1 MLPSGQHLTF
11 QRHNCQ
17 KIRPDPSQQKR
28 AGPVEKFLSS
38 IGITDVKEI
47 VYNPSYDQLYE
58 DELQPGLDGFAKGYL
73 SELGAVNVLTGEYTG
88 RSPKDKFIVMDDTTK
103 DTLWWNGNGTKNDN
117 KPIDPAVWTEL
128 KARAAKQLSGKK
140 LYIVD
145 GFCGA
150 NKDTCLKVRFVMEVA
165 WQAHFVKNM
174 FIRPTDE
181 ELAEFTPD
189 FIVVNASMT
198 TNPDWERHGMNSPT
212 FVAFNLTERMQLIG
226 GSWYGGEMKK
236 GMFSMMNYLLPRK
249 GIASMHCSANKGPDG
264 DVALFFGLSG
274 TGKTTL
280 SASSD
285 RSLIG
290 DDEHGWDDDG
300 IFNFE
305 GGCYAKTSDLSQEK
319 EPEIYNAIR
328 RDALLE
334 NVIVDAN
341 GKIDFSDTSLTLNT
355 RVSYPIYH
363 IDNIVRPVSKAG
375 HAKHVLFLTADAF
388 GVLPAVSIL
397 DDAATQ
403 YHFLSGF
410 TAKMAG
416 MERGMTEHQPTFSA
430 CFGAAFLSL
439 HPTVYAEVLSKRM
452 RDAGAKAY
460 LINTG
465 WNGQGTRISLKN
477 TRALINAIFS
487 GEIDQVETETLPIF
501 NLQMPKTLAGLDG
514 SVLDPRTSYDDP
526 AEWEKR
532 ARHLGGLFVENFEK
546 FTDTDSGKALVA
558 AGPQLG

>member
-1 MLPSGQHLTF
+1 ME
-11 QRHNCQ
+11 N
-17 KIRPDPSQQKR
+17 
-28 AGPVEKFLSS
+28 FLSS
-38 IGITDVKEI
+38 IGISDVQTI
-47 VYNPSYDQLYE
+47 VHNPSYDQLYE
-58 DELQPGLDGFAKGYL
+58 DELQPGLEGFARGYL
-73 SELGAVNVLTGEYTG
+73 TELGAVNVLTGEYTG
-88 RSPKDKFIVMDDTTK
+88 RSPKDKFIVMDDTTR
-103 DTLWWNGNGTKNDN
+103 DSYWWNGNGTKNDN
-117 KPIDPAVWTEL
+117 KPIDTAVWNDL
-128 KARAAKQLSGKK
+128 KALAAKQLSGKK

-150 NKDTCLKVRFVMEVA
+150 NKDTCMKVRFVMEVA

-174 FIRPTDE
+174 FIRPSDE
-181 ELAEFTPD
+181 ELADFTPD
-189 FIVVNASMT
+189 FTVVNASMT

-236 GMFSMMNYLLPRK
+236 GLFSVMNYLLPQK
-249 GIASMHCSANKGPDG
+249 GIASMHCSANSGANG

-280 SASSD
+280 SASSN

-305 GGCYAKTSDLSQEK
+305 GGCYAKTSDLSEAS
-319 EPEIYNAIR
+319 EPEIYRAIR

-334 NVIVDAN
+334 NVMVDAD

-388 GVLPAVSIL
+388 GVLPPVSIL

-430 CFGAAFLSL
+430 CFGAPFMPL
-439 HPTVYAEVLSKRM
+439 HPTKYAEMLS
-452 RDAGAKAY
+452 AKMKSSGVTVW
-460 LINTG
+460 LVNTG
-465 WNGQGTRISLKN
+465 WTGGPYGIGERMGLKH
-477 TRALINAIFS
+477 TRAMIAAA
-487 GEIDQVETETLPIF
+487 
-501 NLQMPKTLAGLDG
+501 MDG
-514 SVLDPRTSYDDP
+514 SLEAANKDNYHIHSVFGVLQPRVCPNVATAVLSPRKTWNNDDGFYKIAYQLSQSFVDNFKQYEAYAN
-526 AEWEKR
+526 AEIMAGAPNLR
-532 ARHLGGLFVENFEK
+532 ANK
-546 FTDTDSGKALVA
+546 
-558 AGPQLG
+558 

>member
-1 MLPSGQHLTF
+1 MAAAATPPFNNFESAVL
-11 QRHNCQ
+11 
-17 KIRPDPSQQKR
+17 
-28 AGPVEKFLSS
+28 VENFLSS
-38 IGITDVKEI
+38 IGISDVQTI
-47 VYNPSYDQLYE
+47 VHNPSYDQLYE
-58 DELQPGLDGFAKGYL
+58 DELQPGLEGFARGYL
-73 SELGAVNVLTGEYTG
+73 TELGAVNVLTGEYTG
-88 RSPKDKFIVMDDTTK
+88 RSPKDKFIVIDDTTR
-103 DTLWWNGNGTKNDN
+103 DSYWWNGNGTKNDN
-117 KPIDPAVWTEL
+117 KPIDNAVWSDL
-128 KARAAKQLSGKK
+128 KALTAKQLSGKK

-150 NKDTCLKVRFVMEVA
+150 NKDTCMKVRFVMEVA

-174 FIRPTDE
+174 FIRPSDE
-181 ELAEFTPD
+181 ELADFTPD
-189 FIVVNASMT
+189 FTVVNASMT

-236 GMFSMMNYLLPRK
+236 GLFSVMNYLLPQK
-249 GIASMHCSANKGPDG
+249 GIASMHCSANSGANG

-280 SASSD
+280 SASSN

-305 GGCYAKTSDLSQEK
+305 GGCYAKTSDLSEAS
-319 EPEIYNAIR
+319 EPEIYRAIR

-334 NVIVDAN
+334 NVMVDAD
-341 GKIDFSDTSLTLNT
+341 GKIDFNDTSLTLNT

-388 GVLPAVSIL
+388 GVLPPVSVL

-430 CFGAAFLSL
+430 CFGAAFLTL
-439 HPTVYAEVLSKRM
+439 HPTKYAEVLNKRM
-452 RDAGAKAY
+452 HDAGAKAY

-465 WNGQGTRISLKN
+465 WNGQGKRISLAN
-477 TRALINAIFS
+477 TRALINAIFD
-487 GEIDQVETETLPIF
+487 GELDDAETETLPIF
-501 NLQMPKTLAGLDG
+501 NLQMPKALAGLDS
-514 SVLDPRTSYDDP
+514 SVLDPRSSYEDP

-532 ARHLGGLFVENFEK
+532 ARHLGGLFVDNFEK
-546 FTDTDSGKALVA
+546 FTDTDAGKALVA
-558 AGPQLG
+558 AGPQID

>member
-1 MLPSGQHLTF
+1 MAAAATPPFNNFESAVL
-11 QRHNCQ
+11 
-17 KIRPDPSQQKR
+17 
-28 AGPVEKFLSS
+28 VENFLSS
-38 IGITDVKEI
+38 IGISDVQTI
-47 VYNPSYDQLYE
+47 VHNPSYDQLYE
-58 DELQPGLDGFAKGYL
+58 DELQPGLEGFARGYL
-73 SELGAVNVLTGEYTG
+73 TELGAVNVLTGEYTG
-88 RSPKDKFIVMDDTTK
+88 RSPKDKFIVMDDTTR
-103 DTLWWNGNGTKNDN
+103 DSYWWNGNGTKNDN
-117 KPIDPAVWTEL
+117 KPIDNAVWNDL
-128 KARAAKQLSGKK
+128 KALAAKQLSGKK

-150 NKDTCLKVRFVMEVA
+150 NKDTCMKVRFVMEVA

-174 FIRPTDE
+174 FIRPSDE
-181 ELAEFTPD
+181 ELADFTPD
-189 FIVVNASMT
+189 FTVVNASMT

-236 GMFSMMNYLLPRK
+236 GLFSVMNYLLPQK
-249 GIASMHCSANKGPDG
+249 GIASMHCSANSGANG

-280 SASSD
+280 SASSN

-305 GGCYAKTSDLSQEK
+305 GGCYAKTSDLSEAS
-319 EPEIYNAIR
+319 EPEIYRAIR

-334 NVIVDAN
+334 NVMVDAD

-388 GVLPAVSIL
+388 GVLPPVSIL

-430 CFGAAFLSL
+430 CFGAAFLTL
-439 HPTVYAEVLSKRM
+439 HPTKYAEVLNKRM
-452 RDAGAKAY
+452 HDAGAKAY

-465 WNGQGTRISLKN
+465 WNGQGKRISLAN
-477 TRALINAIFS
+477 TRALINAIFDD
-487 GEIDQVETETLPIF
+487 ELDDAETETLPIF
-501 NLQMPKTLAGLDG
+501 NLQMPKALAGLDS
-514 SVLDPRTSYDDP
+514 SVLDPRSSYDNP

-532 ARHLGGLFVENFEK
+532 ARHLGGLFVDNFEK
-546 FTDTDSGKALVA
+546 FTDTDAGKALVA
-558 AGPQLG
+558 AGPQID

>member
-1 MLPSGQHLTF
+1 MEQ
-11 QRHNCQ
+11 
-17 KIRPDPSQQKR
+17 
-28 AGPVEKFLSS
+28 FLSS
-38 IGITDVKEI
+38 VGITEPKEI
-47 VYNPSYDQLYE
+47 IYNPSYEQLFE
-58 DELQPGLDGFAKGYL
+58 DEMQPGHEGYARGYL
-73 SELGAVNVLTGEYTG
+73 TELGAVNVLTGEYTG
-88 RSPKDKFIVMDDTTK
+88 RSPKDKFIVMDDTTR
-103 DTLWWNGNGTKNDN
+103 DSLWWNGNGAKNDN
-117 KPIDPAVWTEL
+117 KSITPEVWGEL
-128 KARAAKQLSGKK
+128 KNLVAKQLSGKK
-140 LYIVD
+140 LYVVD

-174 FIRPTDE
+174 FIRPSDE
-181 ELAEFTPD
+181 ELANFEPD
-189 FIVVNASMT
+189 FTVINASMT

-236 GMFSMMNYLLPRK
+236 GMFSMMNYLLPRQ
-249 GIASMHCSANKGPDG
+249 GIASMHCSANCGEKG

-290 DDEHGWDDDG
+290 DDEHGWDDEG

-305 GGCYAKTSDLSQEK
+305 GGCYAKTSDLNEAS
-319 EPEIYNAIR
+319 EPEIYRAIK

-334 NVIVDAN
+334 NVMVDAD
-341 GKIDFSDTSLTLNT
+341 GKIDFSNTSLTLNT

-375 HAKHVLFLTADAF
+375 HAQHVLFLTADAF
-388 GVLPAVSIL
+388 GVLPPVSIL

-439 HPTVYAEVLSKRM
+439 HPTTYAEVLSKRM

-487 GEIDQVETETLPIF
+487 GEIDNSETETLPIF
-501 NLQMPKTLAGLDG
+501 NLKMPKTLAGLD
-514 SVLDPRTSYDDP
+514 SSILDPRSSYDDP

-532 ARHLGGLFVENFEK
+532 ARHLGGLFIENFEK
-546 FTDTDSGKALVA
+546 FTDTDSGKDLVA
-558 AGPQLG
+558 AGPQLV

>member
-1 MLPSGQHLTF
+1 MAVAAKPPFNNFESAVL
-11 QRHNCQ
+11 
-17 KIRPDPSQQKR
+17 
-28 AGPVEKFLSS
+28 VEKFLSS
-38 IGITDVKEI
+38 IGISDVQTI
-47 VYNPSYDQLYE
+47 VHNPSYDQLYE
-58 DELQPGLDGFAKGYL
+58 DELQPKLEGFARGYL
-73 SELGAVNVLTGEYTG
+73 TELGAITVLTGEYTV
-88 RSPKDKFIVMDDTTK
+88 RSPKDKFIVLDDTTR
-103 DTLWWNGNGTKNDN
+103 DSYWWNGNGTKNDN
-117 KPIDPAVWTEL
+117 KPIDMAVWNDL
-128 KARAAKQLSGKK
+128 KALAAKQLSSKK

-150 NKDTCLKVRFVMEVA
+150 NKDTCMKVRFVMEVA

-174 FIRPTDE
+174 FIRPSDE
-181 ELAEFTPD
+181 ELADFTPD
-189 FIVVNASMT
+189 FTVVNASMT

-236 GMFSMMNYLLPRK
+236 GLFSVMNYLLPQK
-249 GIASMHCSANKGPDG
+249 GIASMHCSANSGANG

-280 SASSD
+280 SASSN

-305 GGCYAKTSDLSQEK
+305 GGCYAKTSDLSEVS
-319 EPEIYNAIR
+319 EPEIYRAIR

-334 NVIVDAN
+334 NVMVDAD

-388 GVLPAVSIL
+388 GVLPPVSVL
-397 DDAATQ
+397 DDAATK

-430 CFGAAFLSL
+430 CFGAAFLTL
-439 HPTVYAEVLSKRM
+439 HPTKYAEVLNKRM
-452 RDAGAKAY
+452 HDAGAKAY

-465 WNGQGTRISLKN
+465 WNGQGKRISLAN
-477 TRALINAIFS
+477 TRALINAIFD
-487 GEIDQVETETLPIF
+487 GELDDAETETLPIF
-501 NLQMPKTLAGLDG
+501 NLQMPKALAGLDS
-514 SVLDPRTSYDDP
+514 SVLDPRSSYEDP

-532 ARHLGGLFVENFEK
+532 ARHLGGLFVDNFEK
-546 FTDTDSGKALVA
+546 FTDTDAGKALVA
-558 AGPQLG
+558 AGPQID

>member
-1 MLPSGQHLTF
+1 MLIKYWPNINGFESAVV
-11 QRHNCQ
+11 
-17 KIRPDPSQQKR
+17 K
-28 AGPVEKFLSS
+28 KFLSS
-38 IGITDVKEI
+38 VGIADVKNI
-47 VYNPSYDQLYE
+47 IHNPSYDQLFK
-58 DELQPGLDGFAKGYL
+58 DEVDLSLNGFERGYVT
-73 SELGAVNVLTGEYTG
+73 ELGAVNVLTGEYTG
-88 RSPKDKFIVMDDTTK
+88 RSPKDKFIVMDHTTR

-117 KPIDPAVWTEL
+117 KPITKEVWSEL
-128 KARAAKQLSGKK
+128 KSLVGSQLSGKK
-140 LYIVD
+140 LYVVD

-181 ELAEFTPD
+181 ELEHFIPD
-189 FIVVNASMT
+189 FTVINASKV
-198 TNPDWERHGMNSPT
+198 TNPDWKRHGMNSPT

-226 GSWYGGEMKK
+226 GTWYGGEMKK
-236 GMFSMMNYLLPRK
+236 GMFAMMNYLLPRQ
-249 GIASMHCSANKGPDG
+249 GIASMHCSANCDVNG

-290 DDEHGWDDDG
+290 DDEHGWDDQG

-305 GGCYAKTSDLSQEK
+305 GGCYAKTSNLNKDN
-319 EPEIYNAIR
+319 EPEIYGAIQR
-328 RDALLE
+328 NALLE
-334 NVIVDAN
+334 NIVADN
-341 GKIDFSDTSLTLNT
+341 TGKIDFDDVSLTPNT

-363 IDNIVRPVSKAG
+363 IKNIVRPVSKAS

-388 GVLPAVSIL
+388 GVLPPVSIL
-397 DDAATQ
+397 NDAETQ

-416 MERGMTEHQPTFSA
+416 MERGMVEHQPTFSA

-439 HPTVYAEVLSKRM
+439 HPTVYAKVLSRRM
-452 RDAGAKAY
+452 QDAGAKAY

-465 WNGQGTRISLKN
+465 WNGQGRRISLAN
-477 TRALINAIFS
+477 TRMLINSIFS
-487 GEIDQVETETLPIF
+487 GEIDEANTKQLPIF
-501 NLQMPKTLAGLDG
+501 NLKMPVTLLGLDKEI
-514 SVLDPRTSYDDP
+514 LDPRLSYTNVSD
-526 AEWEKR
+526 WESR
-532 ARHLGGLFVENFEK
+532 ACQLAHLFINNFAK
-546 FTDTDSGKALVA
+546 FTDTDVGKALIT
-558 AGPQLG
+558 AGPQLD

>member
-1 MLPSGQHLTF
+1 ME
-11 QRHNCQ
+11 N
-17 KIRPDPSQQKR
+17 
-28 AGPVEKFLSS
+28 FLSS
-38 IGITDVKEI
+38 IGISGVQTV
-47 VYNPSYDQLYE
+47 VHNPSYDQLYE
-58 DELQPGLDGFAKGYL
+58 DELQPGLEGFARGYL
-73 SELGAVNVLTGEYTG
+73 TELGAVNVLTGEYTG
-88 RSPKDKFIVMDDTTK
+88 RSPKDKFIVMDDTTR
-103 DTLWWNGNGTKNDN
+103 DSYWWNGNGTKNDN
-117 KPIDPAVWTEL
+117 KPIDTAVWNDL
-128 KARAAKQLSGKK
+128 KALAAKQLSGKK

-150 NKDTCLKVRFVMEVA
+150 NKDTCMKVRFVMEVA

-174 FIRPTDE
+174 FIRPSDE
-181 ELAEFTPD
+181 ELTDFTPD
-189 FIVVNASMT
+189 FTVVNASMT

-236 GMFSMMNYLLPRK
+236 GLFSVMNYLLPQK
-249 GIASMHCSANKGPDG
+249 GIASMHCSANSGANG

-280 SASSD
+280 SASSN

-305 GGCYAKTSDLSQEK
+305 GGCYAKTSDLSEAS
-319 EPEIYNAIR
+319 EPEIYRAIR

-334 NVIVDAN
+334 NVMVDAD

-388 GVLPAVSIL
+388 GVLPPVSIL
-397 DDAATQ
+397 DSAATQ

-430 CFGAAFLSL
+430 CFGAAFLTL
-439 HPTVYAEVLSKRM
+439 HPTKYAEVLNKRM
-452 RDAGAKAY
+452 HDAGAKAY

-465 WNGQGTRISLKN
+465 WNGHGKRISLAD
-477 TRALINAIFS
+477 TRALINAIFD
-487 GEIDQVETETLPIF
+487 GELDNAETENLPIF
-501 NLQMPKTLAGLDG
+501 NLQMPKTLAGLD
-514 SVLDPRTSYDDP
+514 SRVLDPRSSYDDP

-532 ARHLGGLFVENFEK
+532 AHHLGGLFVDNFKK
-546 FTDTDSGKALVA
+546 FTDNDAGKVLVA
-558 AGPQLG
+558 AGPQISQPNENKISKR

>member
-1 MLPSGQHLTF
+1 MAKAATPPFNNFESAVLLE
-11 QRHNCQ
+11 N
-17 KIRPDPSQQKR
+17 
-28 AGPVEKFLSS
+28 FLSS
-38 IGITDVKEI
+38 IGISGVQTV
-47 VYNPSYDQLYE
+47 VHNPSYDQLYE
-58 DELQPGLDGFAKGYL
+58 DELQPRLEGFARGYL
-73 SELGAVNVLTGEYTG
+73 TELGAVNVLTGEYTG
-88 RSPKDKFIVMDDTTK
+88 RSPKDKFIVMDDTTR
-103 DTLWWNGNGTKNDN
+103 DSYWWNGNGTKNDN
-117 KPIDPAVWTEL
+117 KPIDTAVWNDL
-128 KARAAKQLSGKK
+128 KGLAAKQLSGKK

-174 FIRPTDE
+174 FIRPSDQ
-181 ELAEFTPD
+181 ELADFTPD
-189 FIVVNASMT
+189 FTVVNASMT

-236 GMFSMMNYLLPRK
+236 GLFSVMNYLLPQK
-249 GIASMHCSANKGPDG
+249 GIASMHCSANSAANG

-280 SASSD
+280 SASSN

-305 GGCYAKTSDLSQEK
+305 GGCYAKTSDLSEAS
-319 EPEIYNAIR
+319 EPEIYRAIR

-334 NVIVDAN
+334 NVMVDAD

-355 RVSYPIYH
+355 RVSYPIHH

-388 GVLPAVSIL
+388 GVLPPVSIL

-430 CFGAAFLSL
+430 CFGAAFLTL
-439 HPTVYAEVLSKRM
+439 HPTKYAEVLNKRM
-452 RDAGAKAY
+452 HDAGAKAY

-465 WNGQGTRISLKN
+465 WNGQGKRISLAN
-477 TRALINAIFS
+477 TRALINAIFD
-487 GEIDQVETETLPIF
+487 GELDDAETESLPIF
-501 NLQMPKTLAGLDG
+501 NLQMPKALAGLDIQ
-514 SVLDPRTSYDDP
+514 VLDPRSSYDDP

-532 ARHLGGLFVENFEK
+532 AHHLGGLFIDNFKK
-546 FTDTDSGKALVA
+546 FTDNDAGKALVA
-558 AGPQLG
+558 AGPQIS

>member
-1 MLPSGQHLTF
+1 MAAAATPPFNNFESAVF
-11 QRHNCQ
+11 
-17 KIRPDPSQQKR
+17 
-28 AGPVEKFLSS
+28 VEIFLSS
-38 IGITDVKEI
+38 IGISDVQTI
-47 VYNPSYDQLYE
+47 VHNPSYDQLYE
-58 DELQPGLDGFAKGYL
+58 DELQPGLEGFARGYL
-73 SELGAVNVLTGEYTG
+73 TELGAVNVLTGEYTG
-88 RSPKDKFIVMDDTTK
+88 RSPKDKFIVMDDTTR
-103 DTLWWNGNGTKNDN
+103 DSYWWNGNGTKNDN
-117 KPIDPAVWTEL
+117 KPIDNAVWSDL
-128 KARAAKQLSGKK
+128 KALAAKQLSGKK

-150 NKDTCLKVRFVMEVA
+150 NKDTCMKVRFVMEVA

-174 FIRPTDE
+174 FIRPSDE
-181 ELAEFTPD
+181 ELADFTPD
-189 FIVVNASMT
+189 FTVVNASMT

-236 GMFSMMNYLLPRK
+236 GLFSVMNYLLPQK
-249 GIASMHCSANKGPDG
+249 GIASMHCSANSGANG

-280 SASSD
+280 SASSN

-305 GGCYAKTSDLSQEK
+305 GGCYAKTSDLSEAS
-319 EPEIYNAIR
+319 EPEIYRAIR

-334 NVIVDAN
+334 NVMVDAD

-388 GVLPAVSIL
+388 GVLPPVSIL

-430 CFGAAFLSL
+430 CFGAAFLTL
-439 HPTVYAEVLSKRM
+439 HPTKYAEVLNKRM
-452 RDAGAKAY
+452 HDAGAKAY

-465 WNGQGTRISLKN
+465 WNGQGKRISLAN
-477 TRALINAIFS
+477 TRALINAIFDS
-487 GEIDQVETETLPIF
+487 ELDDAETETLPIF
-501 NLQMPKTLAGLDG
+501 NLQMPKALAGLDS
-514 SVLDPRTSYDDP
+514 SVLDPRSSYEDP

-532 ARHLGGLFVENFEK
+532 ARHLGGLFVDNFEK
-546 FTDTDSGKALVA
+546 FTDTDAGKALVA
-558 AGPQLG
+558 AGPQID

>member
-1 MLPSGQHLTF
+1 MAAAATPPFTNFESAVL
-11 QRHNCQ
+11 
-17 KIRPDPSQQKR
+17 
-28 AGPVEKFLSS
+28 VENFLSS
-38 IGITDVKEI
+38 IGISDVQTI
-47 VYNPSYDQLYE
+47 VHNPSYDQLYE
-58 DELQPGLDGFAKGYL
+58 DELQPGLEGFARGYL
-73 SELGAVNVLTGEYTG
+73 TELGAVNVLTGEYTG
-88 RSPKDKFIVMDDTTK
+88 RSPKDKFIVMDDTTR
-103 DTLWWNGNGTKNDN
+103 DSYWWNGNGTKNDN
-117 KPIDPAVWTEL
+117 KPIDNAVWSDL
-128 KARAAKQLSGKK
+128 KALAAKQLSGKK

-150 NKDTCLKVRFVMEVA
+150 NKDTCMKVRFVMEVA

-174 FIRPTDE
+174 FIRPSDE
-181 ELAEFTPD
+181 ELADFTPD
-189 FIVVNASMT
+189 FTVVNASMT

-236 GMFSMMNYLLPRK
+236 GLFSVMNYLLPQK
-249 GIASMHCSANKGPDG
+249 GIASMHCSANSGANG

-280 SASSD
+280 SASSN

-305 GGCYAKTSDLSQEK
+305 GGCYAKTSDLSEAS
-319 EPEIYNAIR
+319 EPEIYRAIR

-334 NVIVDAN
+334 NVMVDAD
-341 GKIDFSDTSLTLNT
+341 GKINFSDTSLTLNT

-388 GVLPAVSIL
+388 GVLPPVSIL

-430 CFGAAFLSL
+430 CFGAAFLTL
-439 HPTVYAEVLSKRM
+439 HPTKYAEVLNKRM
-452 RDAGAKAY
+452 HDAGAKAY

-465 WNGQGTRISLKN
+465 WNGQGKRISLAN
-477 TRALINAIFS
+477 TRALINAIFD
-487 GEIDQVETETLPIF
+487 GELDDAETETLPIF
-501 NLQMPKTLAGLDG
+501 NLQMPKALAGLDS
-514 SVLDPRTSYDDP
+514 SVLDPRSSYEDP

-532 ARHLGGLFVENFEK
+532 ARHLGGLFVDNFEK
-546 FTDTDSGKALVA
+546 FTDTDAGKALVA
-558 AGPQLG
+558 AGPQID

>member
-1 MLPSGQHLTF
+1 MEQ
-11 QRHNCQ
+11 
-17 KIRPDPSQQKR
+17 
-28 AGPVEKFLSS
+28 FLLSV
-38 IGITDVKEI
+38 GIKEPKEI
-47 VYNPSYDQLYE
+47 IYNPSYKQLFE
-58 DELQPGLDGFAKGYL
+58 DEMRPDLDGHARGYL
-73 SELGAVNVLTGEYTG
+73 TELGAVNVLTGEYTG
-88 RSPKDKFIVMDDTTK
+88 RSPKDKFIVRDDTTK
-103 DTLWWNGNGTKNDN
+103 DSLWWNENGAKNDN
-117 KPIDPAVWTEL
+117 KSITPEVWGEL
-128 KARAAKQLSGKK
+128 KDLVAKRLSGKK

-174 FIRPTDE
+174 FIRPTEDE
-181 ELAEFTPD
+181 LGEFEPD
-189 FIVVNASMT
+189 FTVINASMA

-212 FVAFNLTERMQLIG
+212 FVAFNLTERTQLIG
-226 GSWYGGEMKK
+226 GTWYGGEMKK

-249 GIASMHCSANKGPDG
+249 GIASMHCSANCDAKG

-280 SASSD
+280 SASAD

-290 DDEHGWDDDG
+290 DDEHGWDDRG

-305 GGCYAKTSDLSQEK
+305 GGCYAKTSDLNEAS
-319 EPEIYNAIR
+319 EPEIYGAIR

-334 NVIVDAN
+334 NVMVDDN

-388 GVLPAVSIL
+388 GVLPPVSIL
-397 DDAATQ
+397 DDAKTQ

-439 HPTVYAEVLSKRM
+439 HPTTYAEVLSKRM

-465 WNGQGTRISLKN
+465 WNGKGARIPLKT

-487 GEIDQVETETLPIF
+487 GEIDKSEIETLPIF
-501 NLQMPKTLAGLDG
+501 NLKMPKILAGLDR
-514 SVLDPRTSYDDP
+514 SILDPRASYSNST
-526 AEWEKR
+526 EWVKR
-532 ARHLGGLFVENFEK
+532 ARHLGGLFIENFEK
-546 FTDTDSGKALVA
+546 FTDTESGRALIA
-558 AGPQLG
+558 AGPQLD

>member
-1 MLPSGQHLTF
+1 MEQ
-11 QRHNCQ
+11 
-17 KIRPDPSQQKR
+17 
-28 AGPVEKFLSS
+28 FLSS
-38 IGITDVKEI
+38 IGITEPKEI
-47 VYNPSYDQLYE
+47 ICNPSYEKLFE
-58 DELQPGLDGFAKGYL
+58 DEMGPGLEGYARGYL
-73 SELGAVNVLTGEYTG
+73 TELGAVNVLTGEYTG
-88 RSPKDKFIVMDDTTK
+88 RSPKDKFIVMDDTTR
-103 DTLWWNGNGTKNDN
+103 DSLWWSGDDAKNDN
-117 KPIDPAVWTEL
+117 KSITPDVWREL
-128 KARAAKQLSGKK
+128 RDLVAKQLSRKK

-150 NKDTCLKVRFVMEVA
+150 NKETCLRVRFVMEVA

-174 FIRPTDE
+174 FIRPSDE
-181 ELAEFTPD
+181 ELADFEPD
-189 FIVVNASMT
+189 FTVINASMSA
-198 TNPDWERHGMNSPT
+198 NPDWERHGMNSPT

-249 GIASMHCSANKGPDG
+249 GIASMHCSANRGNKG

-280 SASSD
+280 SASAD

-290 DDEHGWDDDG
+290 DDEHGWDDEG

-305 GGCYAKTSDLSQEK
+305 GGCYAKTSNLSEAS
-319 EPEIYNAIR
+319 EPEIYRAIR

-334 NVIVDAN
+334 NVMVDN
-341 GKIDFSDTSLTLNT
+341 DGKIDFSDTSLTLNT
-355 RVSYPIYH
+355 RVSYPIHH
-363 IDNIVRPVSKAG
+363 IDNIVKSVSKAG

-388 GVLPAVSIL
+388 GVLPPVSIL

-439 HPTVYAEVLSKRM
+439 HPTTYAKVLSKRM

-487 GEIDQVETETLPIF
+487 GEIDKGETDTLPIF
-501 NLQMPKTLAGLDG
+501 NLIMPKTLAGLDN
-514 SVLDPRTSYDDP
+514 SILDPRSSYDD
-526 AEWEKR
+526 AVEWERR
-532 ARHLGGLFVENFEK
+532 ARHLGGLFIENFEK
-546 FTDTDSGKALVA
+546 FTDTDSGRALVA

>member
-1 MLPSGQHLTF
+1 M
-11 QRHNCQ
+11 
-17 KIRPDPSQQKR
+17 
-28 AGPVEKFLSS
+28 
-38 IGITDVKEI
+38 
-47 VYNPSYDQLYE
+47 
-58 DELQPGLDGFAKGYL
+58 
-73 SELGAVNVLTGEYTG
+73 
-88 RSPKDKFIVMDDTTK
+88 
-103 DTLWWNGNGTKNDN
+103 WWNGNGAKNDN
-117 KPIDPAVWTEL
+117 KPITPAVWDDL
-128 KARAAKQLSGKK
+128 KDLVGRQLSGKK
-140 LYIVD
+140 LYIID

-174 FIRPTDE
+174 FIRPSDA
-181 ELAEFTPD
+181 ELADFEPD
-189 FIVVNASMT
+189 FTVINASMT
-198 TNPDWERHGMNSPT
+198 SNPEWKRHGMNSPT

-249 GIASMHCSANKGPDG
+249 GIASMHCSANCGENG

-280 SASSD
+280 SAAAD

-305 GGCYAKTSDLSQEK
+305 GGCYAKTSDLDEAN
-319 EPEIYNAIR
+319 EPEIYRAIR

-334 NVIVDAN
+334 NVMVDAD

-388 GVLPAVSIL
+388 GVLPPVSIL

-439 HPTVYAEVLSKRM
+439 HPTKYAEVLSKRM

-477 TRALINAIFS
+477 TRALINAVFS
-487 GEIDQVETETLPIF
+487 GEIDTADIETLPIF
-501 NLQMPKTLAGLDG
+501 NLQMPTALAGLDQ
-514 SVLDPRTSYDDP
+514 SILDPRSSYDD
-526 AEWEKR
+526 AGEWEKR
-532 ARHLGGLFVENFEK
+532 ARHLGGLFIENFEK
-546 FTDTDSGKALVA
+546 FTDTDAGKALVA
-558 AGPQLG
+558 AGPKVD

>member
-1 MLPSGQHLTF
+1 MATAATPPFNNFESAVL
-11 QRHNCQ
+11 
-17 KIRPDPSQQKR
+17 
-28 AGPVEKFLSS
+28 VENFLSS
-38 IGITDVKEI
+38 IGISDVQTI
-47 VYNPSYDQLYE
+47 VHNPSYDQLYE
-58 DELQPGLDGFAKGYL
+58 DELQPGLEGFARGYL
-73 SELGAVNVLTGEYTG
+73 TELGAVNVLTGEYTG
-88 RSPKDKFIVMDDTTK
+88 RSPKDKFIVMDDTTR
-103 DTLWWNGNGTKNDN
+103 DSYWWNGNGTKNDN
-117 KPIDPAVWTEL
+117 KPIDTAVWNDL
-128 KARAAKQLSGKK
+128 KALAAKQLSGKK

-150 NKDTCLKVRFVMEVA
+150 NKDTCMKVRFVMEVA

-174 FIRPTDE
+174 FIRPSDE
-181 ELAEFTPD
+181 ELADFTPD
-189 FIVVNASMT
+189 FTVVNASMT

-236 GMFSMMNYLLPRK
+236 GLFSVMNYLLPQK
-249 GIASMHCSANKGPDG
+249 GIASMHCSANSGANG

-280 SASSD
+280 SASSN

-305 GGCYAKTSDLSQEK
+305 GGCYAKTSDLSEAS
-319 EPEIYNAIR
+319 EPEIYRAIR

-334 NVIVDAN
+334 NVMVDAD

-388 GVLPAVSIL
+388 GVLPPVSIL

-430 CFGAAFLSL
+430 CFGAAFLTL
-439 HPTVYAEVLSKRM
+439 HPTKYAEVLNKRM
-452 RDAGAKAY
+452 HDAGAKAY

-465 WNGQGTRISLKN
+465 WNGQGKRISLAN
-477 TRALINAIFS
+477 TRALINAIFDD
-487 GEIDQVETETLPIF
+487 ELDDAETETLPIF
-501 NLQMPKTLAGLDG
+501 NLQMPKALAGLDS
-514 SVLDPRTSYDDP
+514 SVLDPRSSYDNP

-532 ARHLGGLFVENFEK
+532 ARHLGGLFVDNFEK
-546 FTDTDSGKALVA
+546 FTDTDAGKALVA
-558 AGPQLG
+558 AGPQID

>member
-1 MLPSGQHLTF
+1 MPALTGF
-11 QRHNCQ
+11 TLHGHRGHTPFN
-17 KIRPDPSQQKR
+17 KLES
-28 AGPVEKFLSS
+28 AVLVENFLSS
-38 IGITDVKEI
+38 IGIFDVQTI
-47 VYNPSYDQLYE
+47 VHNPSYDQLYE
-58 DELQPGLDGFAKGYL
+58 DELEPGLEGFARGYL
-73 SELGAVNVLTGEYTG
+73 TELGAINVLTGEYTG
-88 RSPKDKFIVMDDTTK
+88 RSPKDKFIVLDDTTRENY
-103 DTLWWNGNGTKNDN
+103 WWNGNGTKNDN
-117 KPIDPAVWTEL
+117 KPIDTAVWNDL
-128 KARAAKQLSGKK
+128 KALAAKQLSGKK

-150 NKDTCLKVRFVMEVA
+150 NKDTCMKVRFVMEVA

-174 FIRPTDE
+174 FIRPSDE
-181 ELAEFTPD
+181 ELADFTPD
-189 FIVVNASMT
+189 FTVVNASMT

-236 GMFSMMNYLLPRK
+236 GLFSVMNYLLPQK
-249 GIASMHCSANKGPDG
+249 GIASMHCSANSAANG

-280 SASSD
+280 SASSN

-290 DDEHGWDDDG
+290 DDEHGWDDNG
-300 IFNFE
+300 VFNFE
-305 GGCYAKTSDLSQEK
+305 GGCYAKTSDLSEAS
-319 EPEIYNAIR
+319 EPEIYRAIR

-334 NVIVDAN
+334 NVMVNAD

-363 IDNIVRPVSKAG
+363 IDNVVRPASKAG

-388 GVLPAVSIL
+388 GVLPPVSIL

-430 CFGAAFLSL
+430 CFGAAFLTL
-439 HPTVYAEVLSKRM
+439 HPTKYAEVLNKRM
-452 RDAGAKAY
+452 HDAGAKAY

-465 WNGQGTRISLKN
+465 WNGQGKRISLAN
-477 TRALINAIFS
+477 TRALINAVFD
-487 GEIDQVETETLPIF
+487 GELDDAETKPLPIF
-501 NLQMPKTLAGLDG
+501 NLQMPKALAGLDS
-514 SVLDPRTSYDDP
+514 SVLDPRSSYDDP

-532 ARHLGGLFVENFEK
+532 ARHLGGLFVNNFEK
-546 FTDTDSGKALVA
+546 FTDTDAGKALVA
-558 AGPQLG
+558 AGPQID

>member
-1 MLPSGQHLTF
+1 MATAATPPFNNFESAVL
-11 QRHNCQ
+11 
-17 KIRPDPSQQKR
+17 
-28 AGPVEKFLSS
+28 VENFLSS
-38 IGITDVKEI
+38 IGISDVQTI
-47 VYNPSYDQLYE
+47 VHNPSYDQLYE
-58 DELQPGLDGFAKGYL
+58 DELQPGLEGFARGYL
-73 SELGAVNVLTGEYTG
+73 TELGAVNVLTGEYTG
-88 RSPKDKFIVMDDTTK
+88 RSPKDKFIVMDDTTR
-103 DTLWWNGNGTKNDN
+103 DSYWWNGNGTKNDN
-117 KPIDPAVWTEL
+117 KPIDTAVWNDL
-128 KARAAKQLSGKK
+128 KALAAKQLSGKK

-150 NKDTCLKVRFVMEVA
+150 NKDTCMKVRFVMEVA

-174 FIRPTDE
+174 FIRPSDE
-181 ELAEFTPD
+181 ELADFTPD
-189 FIVVNASMT
+189 FTVVNASMT

-236 GMFSMMNYLLPRK
+236 GLFSVMNYLLPQK
-249 GIASMHCSANKGPDG
+249 GIASMHCSANSGANG

-280 SASSD
+280 SASSN

-305 GGCYAKTSDLSQEK
+305 GGCYAKTSDLSEAS
-319 EPEIYNAIR
+319 EPEIYRAIR

-334 NVIVDAN
+334 NVMVDAD

-388 GVLPAVSIL
+388 GVLPPVSIL

-430 CFGAAFLSL
+430 CFGAAFLTL
-439 HPTVYAEVLSKRM
+439 HPTKYAEVLNKRM
-452 RDAGAKAY
+452 HDAGAKAY

-465 WNGQGTRISLKN
+465 WNGQGKRISLAN
-477 TRALINAIFS
+477 TRALINAIFD
-487 GEIDQVETETLPIF
+487 GELDDAETETLPIF
-501 NLQMPKTLAGLDG
+501 NLQMPKALAGLDS
-514 SVLDPRTSYDDP
+514 SVLDPRSSYEDP

-532 ARHLGGLFVENFEK
+532 ARHLGGLFVDNFEK
-546 FTDTDSGKALVA
+546 FTDTDAGKALVA
-558 AGPQLG
+558 AGPQID

>member
-1 MLPSGQHLTF
+1 ME
-11 QRHNCQ
+11 N
-17 KIRPDPSQQKR
+17 
-28 AGPVEKFLSS
+28 FLSS
-38 IGITDVKEI
+38 IGISGVQTV
-47 VYNPSYDQLYE
+47 VHNPSYDQLYE
-58 DELQPGLDGFAKGYL
+58 DELQPGLEGFARGYL
-73 SELGAVNVLTGEYTG
+73 TELGAVNVLTGEYTG
-88 RSPKDKFIVMDDTTK
+88 RSPKDKFIVMDDTTR
-103 DTLWWNGNGTKNDN
+103 DSYWWNGNGTKNDN
-117 KPIDPAVWTEL
+117 KPIDTAVWNDL
-128 KARAAKQLSGKK
+128 KALAAKQLSGKK

-150 NKDTCLKVRFVMEVA
+150 NKDTCMKVRFVMEVA

-174 FIRPTDE
+174 FIRPSDE
-181 ELAEFTPD
+181 ELADFIPD
-189 FIVVNASMT
+189 FTVVNASMA

-236 GMFSMMNYLLPRK
+236 GLFSVMNYLLPQK
-249 GIASMHCSANKGPDG
+249 GIASMHCSANSGANG

-280 SASSD
+280 SASSN

-305 GGCYAKTSDLSQEK
+305 GGCYAKTSDLSEAS
-319 EPEIYNAIR
+319 EPEIYRAIR

-334 NVIVDAN
+334 NVMVDAD

-355 RVSYPIYH
+355 RVSYPIHH

-388 GVLPAVSIL
+388 GVLPPVSIL

-430 CFGAAFLSL
+430 CFGAAFLTL
-439 HPTVYAEVLSKRM
+439 HPTKYAEVLNKRM
-452 RDAGAKAY
+452 HDAGAKAY

-465 WNGQGTRISLKN
+465 WNGQGKRISLAN
-477 TRALINAIFS
+477 TRALINAIFD
-487 GEIDQVETETLPIF
+487 GELDDAETEILPIF
-501 NLQMPKTLAGLDG
+501 NLQMPKALAGLD
-514 SVLDPRTSYDDP
+514 SRVLDPRSSYDDP

-532 ARHLGGLFVENFEK
+532 AHHLGGLFVDNFKK
-546 FTDTDSGKALVA
+546 FTDNDAGKVLVA
-558 AGPQLG
+558 AGPQIS

>member
-1 MLPSGQHLTF
+1 MAAAATPPFNNFESAVL
-11 QRHNCQ
+11 
-17 KIRPDPSQQKR
+17 
-28 AGPVEKFLSS
+28 VENFLSS
-38 IGITDVKEI
+38 IGISDVQTI
-47 VYNPSYDQLYE
+47 VHNPSYDQLYE
-58 DELQPGLDGFAKGYL
+58 DELQPGLEGFARGYL
-73 SELGAVNVLTGEYTG
+73 TELGAVNVLTGEYTG
-88 RSPKDKFIVMDDTTK
+88 RSPKDKFIVMDDTTR
-103 DTLWWNGNGTKNDN
+103 DSYWWNGNGTKNDN
-117 KPIDPAVWTEL
+117 KPIDNAVWSDL
-128 KARAAKQLSGKK
+128 KALAAKQLSGKK

-150 NKDTCLKVRFVMEVA
+150 NKDTCMKVRFVMEVA

-174 FIRPTDE
+174 FIRPSDE
-181 ELAEFTPD
+181 ELADFTPD
-189 FIVVNASMT
+189 FTVVNASMT
-198 TNPDWERHGMNSPT
+198 TNQDWERHGMNSPT

-236 GMFSMMNYLLPRK
+236 GLFSVMNYLLPQK
-249 GIASMHCSANKGPDG
+249 GIASMHCSANSGANG

-280 SASSD
+280 SASSN

-305 GGCYAKTSDLSQEK
+305 GGCYAKTSDLSEAS
-319 EPEIYNAIR
+319 EPEIYRAIR

-334 NVIVDAN
+334 NVMVDAD

-388 GVLPAVSIL
+388 GVLPPVSIL

-430 CFGAAFLSL
+430 CFGAAFLTL
-439 HPTVYAEVLSKRM
+439 HPTKYAEVLNKRM
-452 RDAGAKAY
+452 HDAGAKAY

-465 WNGQGTRISLKN
+465 WNGQGKRISLAN
-477 TRALINAIFS
+477 TRALINAIFD
-487 GEIDQVETETLPIF
+487 GELDDAETETLPIF
-501 NLQMPKTLAGLDG
+501 NLQMPKALAGLDS
-514 SVLDPRTSYDDP
+514 SVLDPRSSYEDP

-532 ARHLGGLFVENFEK
+532 ARHLGGLFVDNFEK
-546 FTDTDSGKALVA
+546 FTDTDAGKALVA
-558 AGPQLG
+558 AGPQID

>member
-1 MLPSGQHLTF
+1 MATAATPPFNNFESAV
-11 QRHNCQ
+11 
-17 KIRPDPSQQKR
+17 I
-28 AGPVEKFLSS
+28 VEKFLSS
-38 IGITDVKEI
+38 IGISDVQTI
-47 VYNPSYDQLYE
+47 VHNPSYDQLYE
-58 DELQPGLDGFAKGYL
+58 DELQPGLEGFARGYL
-73 SELGAVNVLTGEYTG
+73 TELGAVNVLTGEYTG
-88 RSPKDKFIVMDDTTK
+88 RSPKDKFIVMDDTTR
-103 DTLWWNGNGTKNDN
+103 DSYWWNGNGTKNDN
-117 KPIDPAVWTEL
+117 KPIDTAVWNDL
-128 KARAAKQLSGKK
+128 KALAAKQLSGKK

-150 NKDTCLKVRFVMEVA
+150 NKDTCMKVRFVMEVA

-174 FIRPTDE
+174 FIRPSDE
-181 ELAEFTPD
+181 ELADFTPD
-189 FIVVNASMT
+189 FTVVNASMT

-212 FVAFNLTERMQLIG
+212 FVAFNLTEHMQLIG

-236 GMFSMMNYLLPRK
+236 GLFSVMNYLLPQK
-249 GIASMHCSANKGPDG
+249 GIASMHCSANSGADG

-280 SASSD
+280 SASSN

-305 GGCYAKTSDLSQEK
+305 GGCYAKTSDLSEAS
-319 EPEIYNAIR
+319 EPEIYRAIR

-334 NVIVDAN
+334 NVMVDAD

-363 IDNIVRPVSKAG
+363 IDNIVRPFSKAG
-375 HAKHVLFLTADAF
+375 HPKHVLFLTADAF
-388 GVLPAVSIL
+388 GVLPPVSIL

-430 CFGAAFLSL
+430 CFGAAFLTL
-439 HPTVYAEVLSKRM
+439 HPTKYAEVLNKRM
-452 RDAGAKAY
+452 HDTGAKAY

-465 WNGQGTRISLKN
+465 WNGQGQRISLAN
-477 TRALINAIFS
+477 TRALINAIFD
-487 GEIDQVETETLPIF
+487 GELDGAETETLPIF
-501 NLQMPKTLAGLDG
+501 NLQMPKALAGLDG
-514 SVLDPRTSYDDP
+514 SVLDPRSSYDDP

-532 ARHLGGLFVENFEK
+532 ARHLGGLFVDNFEK
-546 FTDTDSGKALVA
+546 FTDTDAGKALVA
-558 AGPQLG
+558 AGPQIG

>member
-1 MLPSGQHLTF
+1 MAAAATPPFNNFESAVL
-11 QRHNCQ
+11 
-17 KIRPDPSQQKR
+17 
-28 AGPVEKFLSS
+28 VENFLSS
-38 IGITDVKEI
+38 IGISDVQTI
-47 VYNPSYDQLYE
+47 VHNPSYDQLYE
-58 DELQPGLDGFAKGYL
+58 DELQPGLEGFARGYL
-73 SELGAVNVLTGEYTG
+73 TELGAVNVLTGEYTG
-88 RSPKDKFIVMDDTTK
+88 RSPKDKFIVMDDTTR
-103 DTLWWNGNGTKNDN
+103 DSYWWNGNGTKNDN
-117 KPIDPAVWTEL
+117 KPIDNAVWSDL
-128 KARAAKQLSGKK
+128 KALTAKQLSGKK

-150 NKDTCLKVRFVMEVA
+150 NKDTCMKVRFVMEVA

-174 FIRPTDE
+174 FIRPSDE
-181 ELAEFTPD
+181 ELADFTPD
-189 FIVVNASMT
+189 FTVVNASMT

-236 GMFSMMNYLLPRK
+236 GLFSVMNYLLPQK
-249 GIASMHCSANKGPDG
+249 GIASMHCSANSGANG

-280 SASSD
+280 SASSN

-305 GGCYAKTSDLSQEK
+305 GGCYAKTSDLSEAS
-319 EPEIYNAIR
+319 EPEIYRAIR

-334 NVIVDAN
+334 NVMVDAD

-388 GVLPAVSIL
+388 GVLPPVSVL

-430 CFGAAFLSL
+430 CFGAAFLTL
-439 HPTVYAEVLSKRM
+439 HPTKYAEVLNKRM
-452 RDAGAKAY
+452 HVAGAKAY

-465 WNGQGTRISLKN
+465 WNGQGKRISLAN
-477 TRALINAIFS
+477 TRALINAIFD
-487 GEIDQVETETLPIF
+487 GELDDAETETLPIF
-501 NLQMPKTLAGLDG
+501 NLQMPKALAGLDS
-514 SVLDPRTSYDDP
+514 SVLDPRSSYEDP

-532 ARHLGGLFVENFEK
+532 ARHLGGLFVDNFEK
-546 FTDTDSGKALVA
+546 FTDTDAGKALVA
-558 AGPQLG
+558 AGPQID

>member
-1 MLPSGQHLTF
+1 MATAATPPLNNFES
-11 QRHNCQ
+11 
-17 KIRPDPSQQKR
+17 
-28 AGPVEKFLSS
+28 PVLVENFLSS
-38 IGITDVKEI
+38 IGISGVQTI
-47 VYNPSYDQLYE
+47 VHNPSYDQLYK
-58 DELQPGLDGFAKGYL
+58 DELQPGLEGFARGYL
-73 SELGAVNVLTGEYTG
+73 TELGAINVLTGEYTG
-88 RSPKDKFIVMDDTTK
+88 RSPKDKFIVMDDTTR
-103 DTLWWNGNGTKNDN
+103 DSYWWNGNGTKNDN
-117 KPIDPAVWTEL
+117 KPIDTTVWNDL
-128 KARAAKQLSGKK
+128 KALSAKQLSGKK

-150 NKDTCLKVRFVMEVA
+150 NKDTCMKVRFVMEVA

-174 FIRPTDE
+174 FIRPSDE
-181 ELAEFTPD
+181 ELADFTPD
-189 FIVVNASMT
+189 FTVVNASMT

-236 GMFSMMNYLLPRK
+236 GLFSVMNYLLPQK
-249 GIASMHCSANKGPDG
+249 GIASMHCSANSAANG

-280 SASSD
+280 SASSN

-305 GGCYAKTSDLSQEK
+305 GGCYAKTSDLSEAS
-319 EPEIYNAIR
+319 EPEIYRAIR

-334 NVIVDAN
+334 NVMVNAD

-363 IDNIVRPVSKAG
+363 IDNIVRPVSKGG

-388 GVLPAVSIL
+388 GILPPVSIL

-430 CFGAAFLSL
+430 CFGAAFLTL
-439 HPTVYAEVLSKRM
+439 HPTKYAEVLNKRM
-452 RDAGAKAY
+452 HDAGAKAY

-465 WNGQGTRISLKN
+465 WNGQGKRISLAN
-477 TRALINAIFS
+477 TRALINAIFD
-487 GEIDQVETETLPIF
+487 GELDDADTETLPIF
-501 NLQMPKTLAGLDG
+501 NLQMPKALAGLDS
-514 SVLDPRTSYDDP
+514 SVLDPRSSYDDP

-532 ARHLGGLFVENFEK
+532 ARHLGGLFVNNFEK
-546 FTDTDSGKALVA
+546 FTDTDAGKALVA
-558 AGPQLG
+558 AGPQID